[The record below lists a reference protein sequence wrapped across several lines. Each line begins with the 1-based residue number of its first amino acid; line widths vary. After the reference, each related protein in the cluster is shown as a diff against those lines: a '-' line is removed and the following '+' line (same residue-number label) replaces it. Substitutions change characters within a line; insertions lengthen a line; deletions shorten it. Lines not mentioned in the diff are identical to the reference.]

1 MSILY
6 DNIFN
11 PLTMQCMFLF
21 VEFQYKKS
29 VTLSRNEL
37 VFYYQRMTP
46 FGVCLA
52 LLEEFDKE
60 LVKNPTYSILP
71 LIRPTQS
78 NAEPLMRSQQ
88 AGEEELANVVNLVKN
103 SLRRAADVPSAGQQ
117 VISHD
122 ALDVATVNDAGA
134 TVLCRP
140 SHAARNVIED
150 IITNGF
156 KRKSNESAEDADTR
170 ELKQLKLGQLIALST
185 VEGATINVDTKT
197 KKQYINAICS
207 KGKLIECSTGV
218 LEAEG
223 VVGGGEC
230 DEKKALGFLTLKQL
244 KMIAL
249 VEKIDVVGRRTKSDY
264 VNVIWLARNPL

>member
-1 MSILY
+1 
-6 DNIFN
+6 
-11 PLTMQCMFLF
+11 
-21 VEFQYKKS
+21 
-29 VTLSRNEL
+29 
-37 VFYYQRMTP
+37 
-46 FGVCLA
+46 
-52 LLEEFDKE
+52 
-60 LVKNPTYSILP
+60 
-71 LIRPTQS
+71 
-78 NAEPLMRSQQ
+78 LMRSQE
-88 AGEEELANVVNLVKN
+88 AGEEELANVINLVKN

-122 ALDVATVNDAGA
+122 ALDVATVNDAGV

-170 ELKQLKLGQLIALST
+170 ELKKLKLDQLIALST
-185 VEGATINVDTKT
+185 VEGATIGVDTKT

-207 KGKLIECSTGV
+207 KRKADRMQQHTGV

-244 KMIAL
+244 KTIAL
-249 VEKIDVVGRRTKSDY
+249 EEKIDVVGRRTKSDY